1 MPYIYG
7 YCRASDAR
15 VQILSPERQEAQI
28 TERAKL
34 IERDEGATFAKIR
47 TDRAS
52 ATRIRWDKRLEFRKL
67 MRELEKDDHLI
78 IWRLDRLDRTN
89 LGMLECLQWL
99 VKRGVNIHVLEHG
112 EMKIDMNTA
121 VGELMVSFMAG
132 LAQFEASRLS
142 ESVKAAFR
150 YCKANGLST
159 GGPPGFGRKLVSLPG
174 RKGERH
180 HRKVVLWDEKE
191 CRQIREIYERSL
203 TGRETIR
210 QIALDFFRRGEKTAT
225 DKPWVHIGKRGQINC
240 SRVYRVLHW
249 YKELLAADKDLGCDV
264 REAEDIDGQQPAE

>member
-1 MPYIYG
+1 M
-7 YCRASDAR
+7 
-15 VQILSPERQEAQI
+15 AQC
-28 TERAKL
+28 
-34 IERDEGATFAKIR
+34 
-47 TDRAS
+47 
-52 ATRIRWDKRLEFRKL
+52 
-67 MRELEKDDHLI
+67 
-78 IWRLDRLDRTN
+78 LD
-89 LGMLECLQWL
+89 WL
-99 VKRGVNIHVLEHG
+99 VKHEVNIHVLEHG
-112 EMKIDMNTA
+112 KMRLDRDTA
-121 VGELMVSFMAG
+121 MGGLFVSIMTGFA
-132 LAQFEASRLS
+132 AFEADRLS

-210 QIALDFFRRGEKTAT
+210 QIALDFFRRDEKTAT
-225 DKPWVHIGKRGQINC
+225 GKPWVHVGKRGQINC

-249 YKELLAADKDLGCDV
+249 YKSYWRRQRPGV
-264 REAEDIDGQQPAE
+264 